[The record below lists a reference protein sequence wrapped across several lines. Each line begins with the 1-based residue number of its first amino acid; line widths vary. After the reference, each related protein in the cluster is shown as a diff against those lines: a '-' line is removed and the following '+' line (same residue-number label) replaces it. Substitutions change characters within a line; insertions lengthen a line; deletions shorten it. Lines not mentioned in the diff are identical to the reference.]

1 MSSTS
6 VTGPI
11 AAYFAAQI
19 QAFQSKGPCIIA
31 GYCAGGAVAFDYGN
45 NLRGEAKEAGFADA
59 FSYPGFVPEYI
70 RPLFAEGRGPF
81 RWVALSGDKA
91 DIHRTDRLVLELVET
106 CLYDNTPD
114 QDFILD
120 RRGRV
125 VIGAGT
131 SGHGFKFGPLLGE
144 ILADPAVGN
153 APRVPLDA
161 FRLGRGT
168 APAVVS
174 DQIP

>member
-1 MSSTS
+1 
-6 VTGPI
+6 
-11 AAYFAAQI
+11 
-19 QAFQSKGPCIIA
+19 
-31 GYCAGGAVAFDYGN
+31 
-45 NLRGEAKEAGFADA
+45 
-59 FSYPGFVPEYI
+59 
-70 RPLFAEGRGPF
+70 
-81 RWVALSGDKA
+81 
-91 DIHRTDRLVLELVET
+91 
-106 CLYDNTPD
+106 
-114 QDFILD
+114 
-120 RRGRV
+120 

-144 ILADPAVGN
+144 ILADLAVGN